1 MTTEWREYTPSS
13 TNPWTLQK
21 AGHLYRRAAF
31 GATHAQ
37 LEQAVK
43 DGPKTTISKLMQG
56 TPPSADFAATSEFM
70 STPAALPPTAA
81 PTRLAAWWL
90 WRIRN
95 SPHPLLEKLS
105 VFWHNHFAT
114 SQAKVQQAQY
124 LVGMIRTIHTHAL
137 GDFRQLLNEMTF
149 DPAMLIWL
157 DAKDS
162 RKGQPNENYARE
174 LMELFSLG
182 IGNYTEADIREAARA
197 FTGYDVKNGRMSF
210 DTKLHDDGEKT
221 VFGKKGKYEAAD
233 VVKLCLA
240 HPACAKFIVKKL
252 YREFVSDLV
261 EPTDELL
268 KPLVEM
274 YGKTFNTG
282 DVVETMLRS
291 EHFFSDAAYRQKVK
305 SPVEFALGLVTGLE
319 GTAGPELLALACDEL
334 GQTLGAPPSVKGWDG
349 GPTWLNAQTLL
360 TRQNL
365 ALALVS
371 TQDSRFGKRCDPVKL
386 LENHKVSG
394 DAETLAFLLKLFLQN
409 DLPKESQQQITDY
422 QKQSITAKYPSFWS
436 KQDIAEHRTR
446 TVTHL
451 VLTRPEFQLG

>member
-1 MTTEWREYTPSS
+1 MTAWHEYTPSS

-43 DGPKTTISKLMQG
+43 DGPKATITKLLKG
-56 TPPSADFAATSEFM
+56 EPESADYTDTSNYM
-70 STPAALPPTAA
+70 STERALPPTAST
-81 PTRLAAWWL
+81 TRLAAWWL

-95 SPHPLLEKLS
+95 SPHPLREKLS

-124 LVGMIRTIHTHAL
+124 MVGMIRTIHTHAL
-137 GDFRQLLNEMTF
+137 GDFRVLLNEMTF

-162 RKGQPNENYARE
+162 KKGQPNENYARE

-182 IGNYTEADIREAARA
+182 LGNYTEADIREAARA
-197 FTGYDVKNGRMSF
+197 FTGYDVKSGKMVF
-210 DTKLHDDGEKT
+210 DAKQHDDGEKT
-221 VFGKKGKYEAAD
+221 VFGKKGKYQAGD
-233 VVKLCLA
+233 VVKLCLG
-240 HPACAKFIVKKL
+240 HSACAKFIVKKL
-252 YREFVSDLV
+252 YREFISDLT
-261 EPTDELL
+261 EPSDELL
-268 KPLVEM
+268 KPLVEL
-274 YGKTFNTG
+274 YRKSFNTG
-282 DVVETMLRS
+282 EVVETMLRS
-291 EHFFSDAAYRQKVK
+291 EQFFSDSAYRQKVK

-371 TQDSRFGKRCDPVKL
+371 TEDNRFGKRCDPVKL
-386 LENHKVSG
+386 LVRHKISD
-394 DAETLAFLLKLFLQN
+394 DAETLEFLLKLFLQD
-409 DLPKESQQQITDY
+409 DLPKESRDQLAGY
-422 QKQSITAKYPSFWS
+422 LKQSITAKYPSFWT